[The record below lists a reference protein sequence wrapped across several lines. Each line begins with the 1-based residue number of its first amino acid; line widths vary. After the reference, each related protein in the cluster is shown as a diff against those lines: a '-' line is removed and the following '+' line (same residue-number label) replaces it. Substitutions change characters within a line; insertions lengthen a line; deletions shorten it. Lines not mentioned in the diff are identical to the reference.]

1 MINILGLPRYVET
14 KRTFLFPAYTNMK
27 MGSISLK
34 EILKLYCQS
43 MIESIYISSKCIIL
57 VYVDFSLKYVK
68 IKTPGYFKAFSIPKL
83 RKVYYDKLKKK
94 LKNE

>member
-14 KRTFLFPAYTNMK
+14 KKTFLFPAYTNMK

-43 MIESIYISSKCIIL
+43 MIESRRLIFQANVL
-57 VYVDFSLKYVK
+57 FW
-68 IKTPGYFKAFSIPKL
+68 FM
-83 RKVYYDKLKKK
+83 
-94 LKNE
+94 

>member
-1 MINILGLPRYVET
+1 MINTLGLPRYIEV

-57 VYVDFSLKYVK
+57 VYVDFSLKCVK
-68 IKTPGYFKAFSIPKL
+68 VKL
-83 RKVYYDKLKKK
+83 QGISKPLVYL
-94 LKNE
+94 N